1 MLNRSRREQGV
12 SDYLDVAV
20 WGLLGRNSRAADRQL
35 VSASNLGFGR
45 DAYSYE
51 RTVVRRTLPDGRE
64 SEAVIERKYWFDAA
78 ASGSTPLGKALATTK
93 NIVNRWAK
101 HHPASFPPIVVDLT
115 DGEASDAEP
124 EEIAQLSER
133 IKSVST
139 LDGQT
144 LLVNIHLSADYDR
157 STAPI
162 KYPSAN
168 EPLPDNRLT
177 RLLYSTRAPCPN
189 STTPTFRPSK
199 RPIVS
204 RLTALCAT
212 TLRPTNWSP
221 CWVSGRQLST
231 K

>member
-1 MLNRSRREQGV
+1 MYTAPITRRHKALFVLMIDRSGSMDEEVVFGGTTTTKAAAVALTANMLIDEMLNRSRREQGV

-20 WGLLGRNSRAADRQL
+20 VGYSGETVEPLIGNSFLHSISDLAVMPYRT
-35 VSASNLGFGR
+35 
-45 DAYSYE
+45 E

-101 HHPASFPPIVVDLT
+101 HHPASFPPIVFDLT

-168 EPLPDNRLT
+168 EPLPENRLT
-177 RLLYSTRAPCPN
+177 
-189 STTPTFRPSK
+189 
-199 RPIVS
+199 
-204 RLTALCAT
+204 
-212 TLRPTNWSP
+212 
-221 CWVSGRQLST
+221 
-231 K
+231 